1 MRFWQRLNSFI
12 NNYSGKENYLSS
24 EIRPSP
30 TGVAGAEP
38 VPSKKRGFDTWL
50 ETDIDNNRTRDRG
63 PDTELQLVQENK
75 VNKKMRKYL
84 PTKFIRLENKRK

>member
-1 MRFWQRLNSFI
+1 MSLRQRLSFI
-12 NNYSGKENYLSS
+12 NHFSGKENYLSS

-50 ETDIDNNRTRDRG
+50 ETDIDNNKTRDRG
-63 PDTELQLVQENK
+63 PDTELQLVQEKK
-75 VNKKMRKYL
+75 VNYRNIYKKL
-84 PTKFIRLENKRK
+84 TRLEN